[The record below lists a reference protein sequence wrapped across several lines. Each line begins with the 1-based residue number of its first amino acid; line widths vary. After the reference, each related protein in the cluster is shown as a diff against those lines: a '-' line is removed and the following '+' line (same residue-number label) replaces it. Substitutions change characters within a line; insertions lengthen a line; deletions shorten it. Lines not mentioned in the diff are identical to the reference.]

1 VTKKRRGRSLNMENE
16 IENENIDKED
26 SQNQIQMISFIGYSK
41 SGKTASIEK
50 LISYLHDKNYIV
62 FAFKHIHQDNFTID
76 TPGKNTWKY
85 SQAGADV
92 VVSQSPDESAILFN
106 RRMDPLLMVKSIKTL
121 IKSSLKSD
129 QRSNDK
135 RIIVIFEGFR
145 DLEGKKVL
153 CAKNLEEIKTQ
164 MDASITV
171 ISGSIFSNDS
181 ELKSAKTEI
190 SAKFINILENPE
202 ELLKV
207 FKIF

>member
-1 VTKKRRGRSLNMENE
+1 MIKD
-16 IENENIDKED
+16 NENRSENQYNKKPN
-26 SQNQIQMISFIGYSK
+26 NQIQMISFIGYSK

-62 FAFKHIHQDNFTID
+62 LAFKHIHQDNFSID

-106 RRMDPLLMVKSIKTL
+106 RRIDPLLMVKSIKNL
-121 IKSSLKSD
+121 IKSSFKSD

-135 RIIVIFEGFR
+135 RIIVILEGFR

-153 CAKNLEEIKTQ
+153 CAKNLEDIKTQ

-190 SAKFINILENPE
+190 PAKFINILENPE

-207 FKIF
+207 LEI

>member
-1 VTKKRRGRSLNMENE
+1 MIKD
-16 IENENIDKED
+16 NENRFENQNDRE
-26 SQNQIQMISFIGYSK
+26 SNNQIQMISFIGYSK

-50 LISYLHDKNYIV
+50 LISYLHEQNYIV
-62 FAFKHIHQDNFTID
+62 LAFKHIHQDNFSID

-106 RRMDPLLMVKSIKTL
+106 RRMDPLLMIKSIKYL
-121 IKSSLKSD
+121 IQSSLKSD

-135 RIIVIFEGFR
+135 RIIVILEGFR

-153 CAKNLEEIKTQ
+153 CAKNLEEIKSQ
-164 MDASITV
+164 IDPSIAA
-171 ISGSIFSNDS
+171 ISGSIFSDES
-181 ELKSAKTEI
+181 ELKSAKKEI

-202 ELLKV
+202 ELLR
-207 FKIF
+207 IFEF

>member
-1 VTKKRRGRSLNMENE
+1 MIKD
-16 IENENIDKED
+16 NENKNEKENLKD
-26 SQNQIQMISFIGYSK
+26 QDPNNQIQMISFIGYSK

-50 LISYLHDKNYIV
+50 LISYLHHQNYIV
-62 FAFKHIHQDNFTID
+62 LAFKHIHQDNFSID

-106 RRMDPLLMVKSIKTL
+106 RRMDPLLMVKSIKNL
-121 IKSSLKSD
+121 IKTSLKSD

-135 RIIVIFEGFR
+135 RIIVIFEGVR

-153 CAKNLEEIKTQ
+153 CAKNLEEIKSQ
-164 MDASITV
+164 INPSIV
-171 ISGSIFSNDS
+171 AISGSIFSDDS

-190 SAKFINILENPE
+190 SVKFVNILENPE
-202 ELLKV
+202 GLLKILII
-207 FKIF
+207 K

>member
-1 VTKKRRGRSLNMENE
+1 MENE
-16 IENENIDKED
+16 IENENINEED

-62 FAFKHIHQDNFTID
+62 LAFKHIHQDNFSID

-106 RRMDPLLMVKSIKTL
+106 RRMDPLLMIKSIKHL
-121 IKSSLKSD
+121 IQSSLKSD

-135 RIIVIFEGFR
+135 RIIVILEGFR

-153 CAKNLEEIKTQ
+153 CAKNLEEIKSQ
-164 MDASITV
+164 FDPSIAA
-171 ISGSIFSNDS
+171 ISGSIFSDES
-181 ELKSAKTEI
+181 ELKSARTEI
-190 SAKFINILENPE
+190 SAKFVNVLEYPE
-202 ELLKV
+202 EILKI
-207 FKIF
+207 FKI